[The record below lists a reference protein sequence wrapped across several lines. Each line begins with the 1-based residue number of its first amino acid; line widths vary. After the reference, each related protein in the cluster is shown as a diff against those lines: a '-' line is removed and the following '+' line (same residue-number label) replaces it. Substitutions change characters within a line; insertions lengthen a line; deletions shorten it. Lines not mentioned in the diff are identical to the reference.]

1 MIKVVLKVVLGVA
14 IVLVAL
20 RLGGAI
26 FLKSGLEAG
35 RNLPIGVLDFSKLKD
50 GVYTGRHQAGRWSNE
65 VKVTVSSGRVTD
77 IRILRGIRFATPKFA
92 EDVVRSIMEAQ
103 SLQVDTVSGATITT
117 KAYLKAV
124 ENALTEA
131 K

>member
-14 IVLVAL
+14 LSLGASMFL
-20 RLGGAI
+20 R
-26 FLKSGLEAG
+26 SGLEAG
-35 RNLPIGVLDFSKLKD
+35 RNIPIGILDFSKLKD
-50 GVYTGRHQAGRWSNE
+50 GIYIGCYKAGRWSNE
-65 VKVTVSSGRVTD
+65 VKVTVSSGKVTG
-77 IRILRGIRFATPKFA
+77 IRILRDVRFAMRSVS
-92 EDVVRSIMEAQ
+92 EDVMNSIMEAQ

-117 KAYLKAV
+117 RAYLKAV